1 MAKTLL
7 NYNFAENVRKPLP
20 RTTIKMPYT
29 HDTTIDFDYLYPLHR
44 QELLPGDEIQCSTH
58 IYCRLATPKRPLMHN
73 LFLHTYYFAMPVRQ
87 VWEHLRQWFGER
99 TDYDD
104 SIDYEIPIVD
114 LSSSLFNSDT
124 IYDYLG
130 APIGIQNIEFHAW
143 WTRMY
148 YHVWNNW
155 FRNRMWQDALVVDVD
170 DGPDAKNDYELQKIN
185 NQFDFITTLLPE
197 PQMGDPIL
205 LPLGDTA
212 PVVGTGNT
220 LGLMTGT
227 PGTGEYFGLYN
238 DATSSEGE
246 WKMTGDT
253 SSYDVAVG
261 TVAAPGDDVTVNR
274 GIGVT
279 TEMDKSGMQ
288 VDLSEA
294 VGPSINDFR
303 EAIQK
308 QSVLELRARTGNSY
322 REILIADWS
331 VRPLDQTLNYPEYL
345 GGSRQYIN
353 VHQVIQQSQS
363 DTTPMGTA
371 SAYIDCWDK
380 SGYYYCASEPTLI
393 MGLVAITAE
402 MKYQEM
408 LPRIDSYRSLDEY
421 PHPLLMNLGEQ
432 TVYMRELICRGDA
445 ADDYVI
451 GYSEAWAERRFNFN
465 IVTSKMRSK
474 HTTSVDVW
482 HCARD
487 FTAAGEN
494 VTRDTDVVASIMKSN
509 VPTRFMETGYEA
521 QAFVSCLFDIKNTRT
536 MPMHSIPANFGN
548 L

>member
-20 RTTIKMPYT
+20 RTTIRMPFT
-29 HDTTIDFDYLYPLHR
+29 HDTTIDFDYLYPLHK
-44 QELLPGDEIQCSTH
+44 QELLPGDEIECQTH

-73 LFLHTYYFAMPVRQ
+73 LFLHTYYFAAPVRQ
-87 VWEHLRQWFGER
+87 VYEHFREWFGER
-99 TDYDD
+99 EDYDD
-104 SIDYEIPIVD
+104 SIDYELPIM
-114 LSSSLFNSDT
+114 DT
-124 IYDYLG
+124 ASHPFVQDTLWDYLG
-130 APIGIQNIEFHAW
+130 APTGKMHIEFHAW
-143 WTRMY
+143 WTRLY
-148 YHVWNNW
+148 YHIWNNW

-170 DGPDAKNDYELQKIN
+170 DGPDTIADYELQKIN

-212 PVVGTGNT
+212 PVVGTGDT

-227 PGTGEYFGLYN
+227 PGSGEYFGLYN
-238 DATSSEGE
+238 DSTSGTGE
-246 WKMTGDT
+246 WKITGDQ

-261 TVAAPGDDVTVNR
+261 TVASPGDDVTVNR

-279 TEMDKSGMQ
+279 SELDKSGMQ

-303 EAIQK
+303 EAIAK

-353 VHQVIQQSQS
+353 VHQVIQQSQT

-380 SGYYYCASEPTLI
+380 SRYYYCAQEPTLI
-393 MGLVAITAE
+393 LGLVAITAE
-402 MKYQEM
+402 TKYQEM
-408 LPRIDSYRSLDEY
+408 LQRVDSYRSLDEY

-432 TVYMRELICRGDA
+432 TVYMKELLCRDDP

-465 IVTSKMRSK
+465 IVTSKMRST

-487 FTAAGEN
+487 LSPAGEN
-494 VTRDTDVVASIMKSN
+494 PTRDTDIVATLLPSA

-521 QAFVSCLFDIKNTRT
+521 KAFVSCLFDIKNTRT